1 MPRDIHAW
9 NDSADFDDDDA
20 NDDDANDDDDSENWT
35 VEQWEADLQKQDERD
50 RKMMERLD
58 KHGRDEAG
66 FRKAMEELGLG
77 KIFEELDHRRA
88 ERKNQPEAPAEDEE
102 EPVDRILRESRA
114 AAGDDEPHFQL
125 PLAQAAHELTLM
137 VMRSVDGDGEVDSR
151 EHPLSLYCGAYLD
164 AQGGLAGMGY
174 MREWDDEFDLDFEPP
189 KNQKIAELKRVV
201 KNYVK
206 GLLHLE
212 QVEQQN
218 LLAPE
223 RCEPIRQHTVELLD
237 EVRQELRRLGWG

>member
-1 MPRDIHAW
+1 MPRDIHDW
-9 NDSADFDDDDA
+9 NDPADFDDEDDE
-20 NDDDANDDDDSENWT
+20 DSENWT
-35 VEQWEADLQKQDERD
+35 VEQWEAEMQKQDERD
-50 RKMMERLD
+50 RKMMELLD

-66 FRKAMEELGLG
+66 FRKVMEELGLG
-77 KIFEELDHRRA
+77 KVFEDLDRRRA
-88 ERKNQPEAPAEDEE
+88 ERENQPETPAEDED
-102 EPVDRILRESRA
+102 EPVDKILRESRA

-137 VMRSVDGDGEVDSR
+137 VMRSIDDHDEIDSR
-151 EHPLSLYCGAYLD
+151 EHPLSLYFGAYLD

-174 MREWDDEFDLDFEPP
+174 MREWDDDLDLDYDPP

-212 QVEQQN
+212 KVERQN
-218 LLAPE
+218 LLAPAV
-223 RCEPIRQHTVELLD
+223 CEPIRRHTVELLD
-237 EVRQELRRLGWG
+237 EVRQELRRLGWR

>member
-1 MPRDIHAW
+1 MPRKVDDW
-9 NDSADFDDDDA
+9 DDPADFDDED
-20 NDDDANDDDDSENWT
+20 DDDDSENWT

-50 RKMMERLD
+50 RKLTKLLD
-58 KHGRDEAG
+58 QYGYDEAG
-66 FRKAMEELGLG
+66 IRQALEELGLG
-77 KIFEELDHRRA
+77 KIFAEFDRRRA
-88 ERKNQPEAPAEDEE
+88 ERKNQPEDEE
-102 EPVDRILRESRA
+102 EPVDKILRESRA

-125 PLAQAAHELTLM
+125 PLAQMAHELTLM
-137 VMRSVDGDGEVDSR
+137 VMRSMDDDAEIDSR

-174 MREWDDEFDLDFEPP
+174 MREWSDEFDLDIDPP

-212 QVEQQN
+212 KVERQN

-223 RCEPIRQHTVELLD
+223 VCAPIRQHTVELLD
-237 EVRQELRRLGWG
+237 EVRQELRRLGWR